1 MVVFPQC
8 KINLGL
14 HVVSKRDDGFHN
26 IETCFYPVP
35 WTDILE
41 VIKSEDFS
49 FTYSGTTIPGSAE
62 ENLCIKAYKLLQS
75 DFNLSPVKI
84 HLHKVIPMG
93 AGLGGGSS
101 DAAFML
107 RSLNSLFGL
116 NLSVEQLNTYAAK
129 LGSDCSFFVT
139 DTPKLGSGRGEIL
152 QPTPVSLKGL
162 YLVIVKPTIHISTAE
177 AYASVKPKEPSI
189 SLSAILE
196 SPITSWKGKLRN
208 DFEDSVFKIHS
219 PINKIKDELYRHGAL
234 YASMSGSGAAVFG
247 IFNEPVSLKNNFEG
261 DYWAGVL
268 K

>member
-152 QPTPVSLKGL
+152 LPLAVSLKDL
-162 YLVIVKPTIHISTAE
+162 YLVIVKPRIHVSTAE
-177 AYASVKPKEPSI
+177 AYAGVKPRNLI
-189 SLSAILE
+189 FSLAEILE
-196 SPITSWKGKLRN
+196 SPITSWKEKLTN
-208 DFEDSVFKIHS
+208 DFEESVFRIH
-219 PINKIKDELYRHGAL
+219 PQINKIKNELYRQGAL

-247 IFNEPVSLKNNFEG
+247 IFNTPVSLRNNFEG
-261 DYWAGVL
+261 DYWGGL
-268 K
+268 LY

>member
-1 MVVFPQC
+1 MVVFPHG

-14 HVVSKRDDGFHN
+14 HVVSKRNDGFHN
-26 IETCFYPVP
+26 IETCFYPIP

-41 VIKSEDFS
+41 VIKSESFS
-49 FTYSGTTIPGSAE
+49 FSCSGTPIPGNAE
-62 ENLCIKAYKLLQS
+62 ENLCIKAYHLLQA

-107 RSLNSLFGL
+107 RSLNSLFSL
-116 NLSVEQLNTYAAK
+116 NLSTEQMNSYAAK

-139 DTPKLGSGRGEIL
+139 DTPKYGSGRGEIL
-152 QPTPVSLKGL
+152 LPLAVSLKDL
-162 YLVIVKPTIHISTAE
+162 YLVIVKPRIHVSTAE
-177 AYASVKPKEPSI
+177 AYAGVKPNESVF
-189 SLSAILE
+189 SLAEILK
-196 SPITSWKGKLRN
+196 SPITSWKEKLTN
-208 DFEDSVFKIHS
+208 DFEKSVFQIH
-219 PINKIKDELYRHGAL
+219 PQINKIKDELYRQGAI

-247 IFNEPVSLKNNFEG
+247 IFNTPVLLKNNFDS